1 MTPEMKDQEDVFDS
15 PTRWVA
21 QHVESYVE
29 SDGKRGHRW
38 SGVNTLLLTTR
49 GRKSG
54 KLRRTALIYGQD
66 GDRYLVVASKGG
78 AKRHPMWFLNL
89 EANPEVQL
97 QVGADRFPARARTAS
112 KREKPR
118 LWKLM
123 TSIWPEYDRYQSR
136 TDREIPVVILERLPH
151 NQR

>member
-89 EANPEVQL
+89 EAKPEVQL